1 MGQGVTKLRRG
12 KLRTKSDREVAS
24 VFAEACGANEAGDA
38 GSNVTSVELS
48 KALTELF
55 SVFVSTG
62 QCDALLASARKKSP
76 AKDETLR
83 RADFFRLAAAFERS
97 LPEHVNFSD
106 PDLRFVSIGQADRI
120 GIGLSQVDD
129 FHAPVVD
136 KITGGV
142 AQEANIPLGATLKFV
157 QGEEVEPGLGVESVA
172 KKVRDLKASRS
183 AFTLGFVLTELLPR
197 GDDLIT
203 NPVLAEEVP
212 SADCVPLRRF
222 PPAKPP
228 SVQNSYLQSLLGITC
243 GVTVVCFMDDDEED
257 LCGELEDESD
267 DLPETFMQ
275 SKEMEWS

>member
-1 MGQGVTKLRRG
+1 M
-12 KLRTKSDREVAS
+12 
-24 VFAEACGANEAGDA
+24 
-38 GSNVTSVELS
+38 
-48 KALTELF
+48 
-55 SVFVSTG
+55 
-62 QCDALLASARKKSP
+62 
-76 AKDETLR
+76 
-83 RADFFRLAAAFERS
+83 
-97 LPEHVNFSD
+97 NFSD

-197 GDDLIT
+197 VMT
-203 NPVLAEEVP
+203 SSNPVLAEEVP

-222 PPAKPP
+222 PRRSRRPCRTRTFSPCSASRAASP
-228 SVQNSYLQSLLGITC
+228 SCASWTTTRKTSAENWRT
-243 GVTVVCFMDDDEED
+243 
-257 LCGELEDESD
+257 ESD